1 MNGHDENDFDI
12 PVAKQNCSVC
22 GQPLGDA
29 GVADLKARYRKLAK
43 EHHPDRG
50 GDAAQFRALKSVYDE
65 LLQRPEVKSVDD
77 VWGRCE
83 GLHYPREARV
93 IASLGVAPRN

>member
-1 MNGHDENDFDI
+1 MNGDENDFDI

-83 GLHYPREARV
+83 ACITRAKPADRV
-93 IASLGVAPRN
+93 VSVAPRN